1 MSFKKIIFP
10 FFLLMLCFGAH
21 SQDFSALVSKA
32 WEHNQQLKARE
43 FQLESAN
50 HLFKEAKSMY
60 GPTVGFGVQYT
71 LAAGGRSIQ
80 LPVGDLL
87 NPVYCNFEHHHPK
100 QSVSH
105 HRKCKRTVFAKQFL

>member
-10 FFLLMLCFGAH
+10 FFFLMLCFGAH

-60 GPTVGFGVQYT
+60 GPTVGFGVNTPSQQVVEAFSCRWETYLIRYT
-71 LAAGGRSIQ
+71 Q
-80 LPVGDLL
+80 L
-87 NPVYCNFEHHHPK
+87 
-100 QSVSH
+100 
-105 HRKCKRTVFAKQFL
+105 